1 MRIDSWLL
9 VAVDI
14 LLPLWILGRIVTFPT
29 FLNGPGHS
37 RLLTTYMQYRAE
49 QRGKPRRRH

>member
-1 MRIDSWLL
+1 MRIDRWLL

-14 LLPLWILGRIVTFPT
+14 LLPLWILGRIVTFPAC
-29 FLNGPGHS
+29 LNGPGHS